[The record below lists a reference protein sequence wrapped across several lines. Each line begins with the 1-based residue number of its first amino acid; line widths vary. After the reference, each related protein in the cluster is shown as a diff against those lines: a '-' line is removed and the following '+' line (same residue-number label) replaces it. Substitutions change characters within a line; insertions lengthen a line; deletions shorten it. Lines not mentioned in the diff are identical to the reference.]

1 MNRIIAGC
9 CVALVPLAV
18 RVFGQN
24 STPVLTPGHGAG
36 APPAYA
42 FDIPKVDIALLLKDH
57 PGGDKQIRGVDM
69 GKYNICIGVIYRG
82 PTNDKPGDPI
92 PVLYHDYTAE
102 TYIITSGSD
111 ILTTGGVIENKNPA
125 RAFQMS

>member
-18 RVFGQN
+18 GVFGQN

-42 FDIPKVDIALLLKDH
+42 FDIPKADMDLRLKDH
-57 PGGDKQIRGVDM
+57 PGGDEQIRVVDR
-69 GKYNICIGVIYRG
+69 GKYNMGIGVILSR
-82 PTNDKPGDPI
+82 
-92 PVLYHDYTAE
+92 YH
-102 TYIITSGSD
+102 
-111 ILTTGGVIENKNPA
+111 
-125 RAFQMS
+125 Q

>member
-18 RVFGQN
+18 SVFGQD

-42 FDIPKVDIALLLKDH
+42 FDIPKADIDLLLKDH
-57 PGGDKQIRGVDM
+57 PGGDKDM
-69 GKYNICIGVIYRG
+69 GKYNMGIGVIYRG
-82 PTNDKPGDPI
+82 PTNDKPGDRIVVPC
-92 PVLYHDYTAE
+92 TM
-102 TYIITSGSD
+102 
-111 ILTTGGVIENKNPA
+111 TTPPKRISSPPA
-125 RAFQMS
+125 RASLQLGRHRE

>member
-18 RVFGQN
+18 SVFGQN

-42 FDIPKVDIALLLKDH
+42 FDIPKA
-57 PGGDKQIRGVDM
+57 
-69 GKYNICIGVIYRG
+69 
-82 PTNDKPGDPI
+82 
-92 PVLYHDYTAE
+92 
-102 TYIITSGSD
+102 D
-111 ILTTGGVIENKNPA
+111 ILI
-125 RAFQMS
+125 SS